1 MIRDELISGS
11 IGTALSA
18 VGTGL
23 QTNEVLQT
31 ISLVIT
37 IIGGLITF
45 IIVPFINWYRKAKK
59 DGKIDKEELKDGI
72 NIIGEGSEKV
82 KEEAEKHKYEE
93 EDLVAH
99 AIEIEE
105 ENKDKE
111 E

>member
-1 MIRDELISGS
+1 MEKELIGGS

-45 IIVPFINWYRKAKK
+45 IIVPLVNWYKNAKK
-59 DGKIDKEELKDGI
+59 DGKIDKEELKNGVD
-72 NIIGEGSEKV
+72 IIVEGSEK
-82 KEEAEKHKYEE
+82 
-93 EDLVAH
+93 L
-99 AIEIEE
+99 
-105 ENKDKE
+105 KDKIDKKKGQ
-111 E
+111 

>member
-1 MIRDELISGS
+1 MIRDELIGGS

-45 IIVPFINWYRKAKK
+45 IIVPLANWYKNAKK
-59 DGKIDKEELKDGI
+59 DGKIDKGELKDAV
-72 NIIGEGSEKV
+72 NIVVEGSEKLKGEIDDK
-82 KEEAEKHKYEE
+82 KEGK
-93 EDLVAH
+93 
-99 AIEIEE
+99 
-105 ENKDKE
+105 
-111 E
+111 